1 MQACLGND
9 ARRPGGRLFL
19 WIASSRSGCLGR
31 LGCRSTWG
39 RSILVQLDDDL
50 AGDVCG
56 GSFLHEDENRHGGEG
71 HAGFVENHVVAV
83 LEGVITERN
92 VDKIKAKYIV
102 EGANGPTWP
111 EADTILNER
120 GITVVPDILANSGGV
135 TVSYYEW
142 LQNKRS
148 ERWDLEE
155 VEARLEKQMK
165 RSYGWVRDFAHEK
178 RLDLRTAAYAI
189 GLDRIRRAYGDRGI
203 WP

>member
-1 MQACLGND
+1 MPAMAEELEQFGVF
-9 ARRPGGRLFL
+9 R
-19 WIASSRSGCLGR
+19 SRS
-31 LGCRSTWG
+31 RSRNDG
-39 RSILVQLDDDL
+39 IFLDIF
-50 AGDVCG
+50 
-56 GSFLHEDENRHGGEG
+56 S
-71 HAGFVENHVVAV
+71 AV
-83 LEGVITERN
+83 GLL
-92 VDKIKAKYIV
+92 
-102 EGANGPTWP
+102 GPTWP
-111 EADTILNER
+111 EADAILNER
-120 GITVVPDILANSGGV
+120 GITIVPDMLANSGGV

-189 GLDRIRRAYGDRGI
+189 GLDRIRRAYADRGI

>member
-1 MQACLGND
+1 MTTSEEID
-9 ARRPGGRLFL
+9 AMSLVRENPVARE
-19 WIASSRSGCLGR
+19 IARGQIQRVMS
-31 LGCRSTWG
+31 
-39 RSILVQLDDDL
+39 
-50 AGDVCG
+50 
-56 GSFLHEDENRHGGEG
+56 
-71 HAGFVENHVVAV
+71 
-83 LEGVITERN
+83 
-92 VDKIKAKYIV
+92 
-102 EGANGPTWP
+102 
-111 EADTILNER
+111 ER
-120 GITVVPDILANSGGV
+120 GISVLPDILVNSGGV
-135 TVSYYEW
+135 TASYYEW